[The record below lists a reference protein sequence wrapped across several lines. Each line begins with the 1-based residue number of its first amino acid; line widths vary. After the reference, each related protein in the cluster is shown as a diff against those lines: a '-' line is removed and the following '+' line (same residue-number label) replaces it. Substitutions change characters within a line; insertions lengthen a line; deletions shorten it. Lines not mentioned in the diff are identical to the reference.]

1 MITTKES
8 ITTDF
13 RRDTDEFFASLPWVY
28 LSNRYNL
35 EAQGRLLRF
44 LTLSGLKPAG
54 WGPCTMRL
62 IARPTS
68 HLAQALREV
77 QKDVTEDEL
86 SKVVLEIYRHARH
99 VGASIGEPP
108 RFPSY
113 LLQYGYTQEEYL
125 ADLSHLY
132 GEAFADCYSL
142 PWPIAVVAPSAQAV
156 RVDAMFERSVAS
168 MGITAGAIERLLT
181 LGGANAPNH

>member
-1 MITTKES
+1 MMTAKES
-8 ITTDF
+8 ITADF
-13 RRDTDEFFASLPWVY
+13 RRDTDEFFASLSWVY
-28 LSNRYNL
+28 LSNRYDAQ
-35 EAQGRLLRF
+35 AQGRLLRF
-44 LTLSGLKPAG
+44 LTLSGLAPSW

-77 QKDVTEDEL
+77 KEEVTEDEL
-86 SKVVLEIYRHARH
+86 AKVVLEIYRHARH
-99 VGASIGEPP
+99 VGASVGEPP

-113 LLQYGYTQEEYL
+113 LLRYGYTQDEYL

-132 GEAFADCYSL
+132 GEPFADYYST

-156 RVDAMFERSVAS
+156 RVDAMFDRSVAA
-168 MGITAGAIERLLT
+168 MAITAYAIGRLLT